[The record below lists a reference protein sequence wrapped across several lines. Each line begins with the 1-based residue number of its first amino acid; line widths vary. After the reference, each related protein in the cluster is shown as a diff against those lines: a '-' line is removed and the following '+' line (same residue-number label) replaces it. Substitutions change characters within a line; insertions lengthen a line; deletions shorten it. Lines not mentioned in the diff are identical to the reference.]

1 MLHWLSSHGAT
12 MMTNSEEPDNRVKTQ
27 VLSQMGFVHLMKFQ
41 QLYKIRRSNATGR
54 RKREL
59 AIQLPDKTKMV
70 HTIKTDDPVEIERF
84 LHQRFKNKRGNGEWF
99 KLDHTDVAAFKKRKV
114 M

>member
-1 MLHWLSSHGAT
+1 